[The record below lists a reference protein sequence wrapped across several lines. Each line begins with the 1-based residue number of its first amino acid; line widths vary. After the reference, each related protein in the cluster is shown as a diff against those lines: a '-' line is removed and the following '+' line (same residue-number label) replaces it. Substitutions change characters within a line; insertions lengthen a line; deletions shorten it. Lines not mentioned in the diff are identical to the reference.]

1 MCDLTFSAK
10 NGNINKWPLQVTVIL
25 DKTED
30 MCSVAF
36 NGPHRQKV
44 TVQGISSAL
53 VSYTIIPLK
62 TGELPL
68 QLTAIASNFM
78 GQDAVRKN
86 LHVVVNMLKKIY
98 HIYNLFKNSLL
109 RSGLFILRSMCT
121 LSKCFYLE

>member
-1 MCDLTFSAK
+1 MAFPGYCRTPQNERCFFM
-10 NGNINKWPLQVTVIL
+10 QVTVIL

-30 MCSVAF
+30 MCSIAF
-36 NGPHRQKV
+36 NGPHRQKI
-44 TVQGISSAL
+44 TVQAISSAL

-86 LHVVVNMLKKIY
+86 LHVVVNMFCFSHKLLI
-98 HIYNLFKNSLL
+98 SLICCVL
-109 RSGLFILRSMCT
+109 
-121 LSKCFYLE
+121 